1 MSWGWPRLDCMS
13 TAIQAVDLVRHFG
26 EVKAVRGVSLQV
38 EEGEIFGFLGPNG
51 AGKSTIVRIL
61 VTLLPP
67 TSGTGSVLGHDVVA
81 ERTTVRRL
89 IGVALQEAGLDPKQ
103 TGRELLTLQGRLY
116 GLRGQVLP
124 TQVTEVTELVGL
136 TDAIDR
142 MIKTYSGGMKRR
154 LDLASALLHRPRV
167 LFLDEPTTG
176 LDPLSRALIWDR
188 IRELR
193 GRYGTT
199 VFLTT
204 QYLEEADELADRVA
218 IIDQGRIVRQGTPTA
233 LKAEVGADVIDV
245 AVDEREAGA
254 ARVAIEEMQAG
265 RELPKG
271 ELRGTESGYTLFL
284 RDGPQNLAVLI
295 RGLDR
300 AGVRFGAVSV
310 SRPTLDDVFLAATG
324 GRMAE
329 KAERAAEE
337 AEQTPE
343 PAGRGAQ

>member
-1 MSWGWPRLDCMS
+1 MSP
-13 TAIQAVDLVRHFG
+13 AIQAIDLVRDFG

-38 EEGEIFGFLGPNG
+38 EEGEIYGFLGPNG

-61 VTLLPP
+61 TTLLHP
-67 TSGTGSVLGHDVVA
+67 TSGSGSVLGHDVVA

-116 GLRGQVLP
+116 GLRGQVLAD
-124 TQVTEVTELVGL
+124 QVAEVTELVGL

-142 MIKTYSGGMKRR
+142 RIQTYSGGMKRR
-154 LDLASALLHRPRV
+154 IDLASALLHRPRV

-188 IRELR
+188 IRDLR
-193 GRYGTT
+193 GRYGATI
-199 VFLTT
+199 FLTT

-218 IIDQGRIVRQGTPTA
+218 IIDQGRIVRQGTPAA
-233 LKAEVGADVIDV
+233 LKAEVGSDVIDV
-245 AVDEREAGA
+245 AVDERETGA
-254 ARVAIEEMQAG
+254 ARVAIEEMQASG
-265 RELPKG
+265 ELPAG
-271 ELRGTESGYTLFL
+271 ELRGTDSGYTLFVP
-284 RDGPQNLAVLI
+284 DGPRNIAVLI

-324 GRMAE
+324 GRMAAA
-329 KAERAAEE
+329 AERTAAEDE
-337 AEQTPE
+337 KERAPE
-343 PAGRGAQ
+343 PAGRSAR

>member
-1 MSWGWPRLDCMS
+1 MP
-13 TAIQAVDLVRHFG
+13 TAIQATDLVRDFG
-26 EVKAVRGVSLQV
+26 QVKAVRGVSLQV
-38 EEGEIFGFLGPNG
+38 EEGEIYGFLGPNG

-61 VTLLPP
+61 TTLLQP
-67 TSGTGSVLGHDVVA
+67 TSGSGSVLGHDVVA

-103 TGRELLTLQGRLY
+103 TGRELLTLQGKLY

-124 TQVTEVTELVGL
+124 AQVAEVTELVGL

-142 MIKTYSGGMKRR
+142 RIQTYSGGMKRR
-154 LDLASALLHRPRV
+154 IDLASALLHRPRV

-193 GRYGTT
+193 GRYGATI
-199 VFLTT
+199 FLTT

-218 IIDQGRIVRQGTPTA
+218 IIDQGRIVRQGTPAA

-245 AVDEREAGA
+245 AVDERETGA
-254 ARVAIEEMQAG
+254 CRVAIEEMQTG
-265 RELPKG
+265 GELPAG
-271 ELRGTESGYTLFL
+271 ELRGTETGYTLFVP
-284 RDGPQNLAVLI
+284 DGPRNIAVLI

-324 GRMAE
+324 GRMAAA
-329 KAERAAEE
+329 AERTAEE
-337 AEQTPE
+337 EQERTPE

>member
-1 MSWGWPRLDCMS
+1 MTP
-13 TAIQAVDLVRHFG
+13 AIQATDLVRRFG
-26 EVKAVRGVSLQV
+26 EVEAVRGVSLEV
-38 EEGEIFGFLGPNG
+38 GEGEIYGFLGPNG

-61 VTLLPP
+61 VTLLHP
-67 TSGTGSVLGHDVVA
+67 TSGTGAVLGHDVVT

-103 TGRELLTLQGRLY
+103 TGRELLTLQGKLY
-116 GLRGQVLP
+116 GLRGGVLTGQVG
-124 TQVTEVTELVGL
+124 EVTEWVGL

-142 MIKTYSGGMKRR
+142 RIQTYSGGMKRR

-193 GRYGTT
+193 GSYGTT

-218 IIDQGRIVRQGTPTA
+218 IIDQGLIVRQGSPAA

-254 ARVAIEEMQAG
+254 ARVAIEQMIA
-265 RELPKG
+265 RAELPKG
-271 ELRGTESGYTLFL
+271 ELRGTETGYTLFVPN
-284 RDGPQNLAVLI
+284 GPRNLAVLI

-300 AGVRFGAVSV
+300 AEVRFGAVSV

-329 KAERAAEE
+329 RAEAERATAEE
-337 AEQTPE
+337 ERTPE
-343 PAGRGAQ
+343 PAGRGA

>member
-1 MSWGWPRLDCMS
+1 MA
-13 TAIQAVDLVRHFG
+13 TAIRATDLVRRFG
-26 EVKAVRGVSLQV
+26 EVEAVRGVSLEV
-38 EEGEIFGFLGPNG
+38 AEGEIYGFLGPNG
-51 AGKSTIVRIL
+51 AGKSTTVRVL
-61 VTLLPP
+61 TTLLQP
-67 TSGTGSVLGHDVVA
+67 TSGSGSVLGHDVVA

-116 GLRGQVLP
+116 GLRGAVLGEQVG
-124 TQVTEVTELVGL
+124 EVTELVGL
-136 TDAIDR
+136 VDAIDR
-142 MIKTYSGGMKRR
+142 RIQTYSGGMKRR

-176 LDPLSRALIWDR
+176 LDPLSRVLVWDR

-193 GRYGTT
+193 EKFGATI
-199 VFLTT
+199 FLTT

-218 IIDQGRIVRQGTPTA
+218 IIDAGRIVRQGTPAA

-254 ARVAIEEMQAG
+254 ARIAIEELQDSG
-265 RELPKG
+265 ELPKG
-271 ELRGTESGYTLFL
+271 ELRGTETGYTLFVP
-284 RDGPQNLAVLI
+284 DGPQNIAVLV

-329 KAERAAEE
+329 AAGRAA
-337 AEQTPE
+337 AEQERTPE
-343 PAGRGAQ
+343 PAGRGA